1 MKNSRSDFKFG
12 DEVRIIMETLIIVFT
27 ILKLDGVIDWSWILV
42 FAPLWITSGIAV
54 LIIIILFVLT
64 KILK

>member
-1 MKNSRSDFKFG
+1 MKNSRSDFKFC